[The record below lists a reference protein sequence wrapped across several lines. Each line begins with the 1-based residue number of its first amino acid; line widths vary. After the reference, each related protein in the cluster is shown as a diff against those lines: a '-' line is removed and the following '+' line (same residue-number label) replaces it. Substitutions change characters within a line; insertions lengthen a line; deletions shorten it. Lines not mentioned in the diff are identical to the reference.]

1 MSQAAKSLGAVHRH
15 PAAWPP
21 ALTTPMW
28 GTSNRGP
35 RALGPRTAPS
45 FTAQVLPHGLVH
57 RIHPPGEPQPQASF
71 QVARLRAAAVSLLG
85 GLGLPCDVTRIRRGQ
100 PGGAAGP

>member
-1 MSQAAKSLGAVHRH
+1 MSQAAEPLGAVHRRL
-15 PAAWPP
+15 AAWPP
-21 ALTTPMW
+21 ALTAPVW
-28 GTSNRGP
+28 GTSNGGP

-45 FTAQVLPHGLVH
+45 LTTRVLPRGLVG
-57 RIHPPGEPQPQASF
+57 RVHPPGEPRPQASF

-85 GLGLPCDVTRIRRGQ
+85 GLDLPCDFTRMRRGQ